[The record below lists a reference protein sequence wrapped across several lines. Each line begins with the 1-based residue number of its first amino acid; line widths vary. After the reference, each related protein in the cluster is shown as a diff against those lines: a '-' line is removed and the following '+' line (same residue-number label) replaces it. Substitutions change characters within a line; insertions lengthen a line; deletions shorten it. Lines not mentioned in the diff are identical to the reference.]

1 MGYRFGEGGLG
12 VERGTLL
19 KLFLR
24 DNYSDGYSS
33 VELQITECSLYKG
46 GVQEWE
52 KGTIGGR
59 NARLEECKSIFFFLS
74 FYFHRKGFWGEFTQ
88 RKTKEF
94 PNVQFLNTEEIMEM
108 FKFVRRFFYFWE
120 EIEFA
125 RLTVWRLTTHIWVVP
140 HR

>member
-46 GVQEWE
+46 GGARVG
-52 KGTIGGR
+52 KGDDWW
-59 NARLEECKSIFFFLS
+59 AECQIRRMQKHFFFPL
-74 FYFHRKGFWGEFTQ
+74 
-88 RKTKEF
+88 
-94 PNVQFLNTEEIMEM
+94 FLFSQE
-108 FKFVRRFFYFWE
+108 RFL
-120 EIEFA
+120 
-125 RLTVWRLTTHIWVVP
+125 R
-140 HR
+140 